1 MKSIVSVVS
10 LRRGSFPLTLCL
22 ALCTSLAATSTS
34 WAQERDRNIY
44 RCPTNPQN
52 GASPEY
58 TNTITPA
65 QAQARNCKLVTGGN
79 VTVMGQTASRKAN
92 RSGTTTASA
101 TSPASAPRV
110 DVADQRVKD
119 SDSRTILQSELRK
132 AEAHLAE
139 LQKTYNNGAPE
150 KLASEVA
157 NPQKYQDRIAELK
170 AAMGRDESDIA
181 SIRRELSRLP

>member
-1 MKSIVSVVS
+1 MKSLKLLKSFV
-10 LRRGSFPLTLCL
+10 LFPLL
-22 ALCTSLAATSTS
+22 AYASLSTS
-34 WAQERDRNIY
+34 WAQERIY
-44 RCPTNPQN
+44 RCPNPNQQN
-52 GASPEY
+52 GASGASPEY
-58 TNTITPA
+58 TNTLTPA
-65 QAQARNCKLVTGGN
+65 QAQARNCKPVTGGN
-79 VTVMGQTASRKAN
+79 VTVMGQSGARKAN
-92 RSGTTTASA
+92 RGTAAAA

-150 KLASEVA
+150 KLASELA

-170 AAMGRDESDIA
+170 AAIGRDESDIA
-181 SIRRELSRLP
+181 SIRRELNRLP

>member
-1 MKSIVSVVS
+1 MKSVFFPSLVFCLSVSVSVS
-10 LRRGSFPLTLCL
+10 V
-22 ALCTSLAATSTS
+22 
-34 WAQERDRNIY
+34 WADDRIY
-44 RCPTNPQN
+44 RCPSPQN
-52 GASPEY
+52 GSAPEY
-58 TNTITPA
+58 TNTLTPA
-65 QAQARNCKLVTGGN
+65 QAQARNCKPVTGGN
-79 VTVMGQTASRKAN
+79 VTVMGQSGSRKN
-92 RSGTTTASA
+92 RGGGSAAAA

-110 DVADQRVKD
+110 DAADQRVKD

-150 KLASEVA
+150 KLASEIT

-170 AAMGRDESDIA
+170 AAIGRDESDIA